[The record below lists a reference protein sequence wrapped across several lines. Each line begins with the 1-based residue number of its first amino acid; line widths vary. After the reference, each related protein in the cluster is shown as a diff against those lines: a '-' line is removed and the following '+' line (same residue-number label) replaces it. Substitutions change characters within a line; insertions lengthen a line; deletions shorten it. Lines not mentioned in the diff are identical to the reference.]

1 MPRKSIHISE
11 EAYQAIKG
19 LRKRNESISDT
30 ILRLASKRSNARQ
43 LLEAMDNGKFYS
55 PELADRVEE
64 ASLEFRK
71 NFRLRDVRF

>member
-1 MPRKSIHISE
+1 MSRKSIRISE
-11 EAYQAIKG
+11 EAYQAIKR
-19 LRKRNESISDT
+19 LKKSNESFSDT

-43 LLEAMDNGKFYS
+43 LLHAMDNGKLYS

-71 NFRLRDVRF
+71 NFRLRDVQF

>member
-1 MPRKSIHISE
+1 LSRKSIRISE
-11 EAYQAIKG
+11 EAYQAIKR
-19 LRKRNESISDT
+19 LKKSNESFSDT

-43 LLEAMDNGKFYS
+43 LLQAMDNGKLYS

-71 NFRLRDVRF
+71 NFRLRDVQF

>member
-1 MPRKSIHISE
+1 MSRKSIRISE
-11 EAYQAIKG
+11 EAYKAIKR
-19 LRKRNESISDT
+19 LKKSNESFSDT

-43 LLEAMDNGKFYS
+43 LLQAMDNGKLYS

-71 NFRLRDVRF
+71 NFRLRDVQF

>member
-1 MPRKSIHISE
+1 MSRKSIRISE
-11 EAYQAIKG
+11 EAYQAIKR
-19 LRKRNESISDT
+19 LKKSNESFSDT

-43 LLEAMDNGKFYS
+43 LLQAMDNGKLYS

-71 NFRLRDVRF
+71 NFRLRDVQF